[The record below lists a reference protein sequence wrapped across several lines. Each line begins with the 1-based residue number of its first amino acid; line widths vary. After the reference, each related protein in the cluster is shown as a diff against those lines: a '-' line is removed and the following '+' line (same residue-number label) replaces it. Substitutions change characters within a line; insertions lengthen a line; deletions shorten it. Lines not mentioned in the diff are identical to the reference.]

1 MTAKSLFICED
12 HKIVIDGIQS
22 ILSGHNPSVKLVSF
36 GSGESLLDA
45 LHSSTPDLLILDVKL
60 PDMNGLDVLKE
71 IRLKNSELPVLIL
84 TMHKDPYVFK
94 HAKDLGSNGILL
106 KDFGE
111 SELLKAIETVLQ
123 GDFYRSPTVEFA
135 DEEEESAKSMQLTDR
150 EKEVIRLS
158 AEGKSALEIAEH
170 LYLSPHT
177 INTHR
182 RNIYKKLQINNVKE
196 LVKFAY
202 DEGLA

>member
-22 ILSGHNPSVKLVSF
+22 ILSGHNPTVKIVSF
-36 GSGESLLDA
+36 GSGESLLVA

-60 PDMNGLDVLKE
+60 PDMNGLDVLKQ
-71 IRLKNSELPVLIL
+71 IRSNNSDLPVLIL
-84 TMHKDPYVFK
+84 TMHKDPYLFK
-94 HAKDLGSNGILL
+94 QAKDLGSNGILL
-106 KDFGE
+106 KDFGQI
-111 SELLKAIETVLQ
+111 ELLKAIETVLQ
-123 GDFYRSPTVEFA
+123 GDFYQSPTVEIA
-135 DEEEESAKSMQLTDR
+135 EGEESVAKSIQLTDR

-158 AEGKSALEIAEH
+158 AEGKSAFEIADA
-170 LYLSPHT
+170 LYLSHHT
-177 INTHR
+177 VNTHR
-182 RNIYKKLQINNVKE
+182 RNIYKKLRINNVKE